1 MCECVHMCVHA
12 CMNMHMCVCERAC
25 AHACVYALRTVS
37 TDEIVHFINTFII
50 INTENFAGAT
60 QPDHSLS
67 STRSDPQNTSGQLC
81 KTAAALFS
89 FFFFFFTPF
98 YLKSIHISD
107 RLWQNQSNRTHNFTP
122 SLPPPLQPR
131 QRAYTNL

>member
-1 MCECVHMCVHA
+1 MCACVHVCVCACVCACVHA
-12 CMNMHMCVCERAC
+12 YAHVCVCVRAC

-89 FFFFFFTPF
+89 SFFFFFYSFLF
-98 YLKSIHISD
+98 KIYSHK
-107 RLWQNQSNRTHNFTP
+107 
-122 SLPPPLQPR
+122 
-131 QRAYTNL
+131 